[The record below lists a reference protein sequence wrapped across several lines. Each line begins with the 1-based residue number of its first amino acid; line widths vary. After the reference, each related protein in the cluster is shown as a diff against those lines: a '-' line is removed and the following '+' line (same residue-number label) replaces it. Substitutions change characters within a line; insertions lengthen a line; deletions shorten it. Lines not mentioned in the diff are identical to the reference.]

1 MTDSAFIRDFLD
13 VMLVI
18 MVLLLLGCAWRVVVG
33 PTPIDRLQAVDTIM
47 TVLVGIIVLLALVQ
61 NTILFIDVGIALA
74 AFGFVASL
82 AIARYISE
90 GRMF

>member
-18 MVLLLLGCAWRVVVG
+18 MVLLLGGAWRVVVG